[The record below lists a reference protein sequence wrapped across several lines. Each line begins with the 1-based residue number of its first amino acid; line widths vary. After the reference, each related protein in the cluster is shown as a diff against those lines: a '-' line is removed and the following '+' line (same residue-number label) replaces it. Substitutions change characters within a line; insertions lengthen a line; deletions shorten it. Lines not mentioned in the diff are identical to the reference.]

1 MSQYMYQ
8 YTKLPQ
14 YLPMPKFLT
23 ELPLSNTARYIYT
36 LLLNRAQYSQMKEMV
51 DEQGRVYIFY
61 PVHQIAEKVGKG
73 ETTVKVALNQQVDAG
88 ILEKVSEG
96 RGRVNRLYVLFPDGE
111 VGRKTDGGKLTEVGQ
126 KTVGN
131 YGRNQSLS
139 KYICNNRSSHLRD
152 YDYEE
157 EESF

>member
-1 MSQYMYQ
+1 MSQYMCR

-36 LLLNRAQYSQMKEMV
+36 LLLSRAQYSQRNEMV

-61 PVHQIAEKVGKG
+61 PIHQIAEKAGKG
-73 ETTVKVALNQQVDAG
+73 ETTVKVALKQLVDVG

-96 RGRVNRLYVLFPDGE
+96 RGRANRLYVLFPDTE
-111 VGRKTDGGKLTEVGQ
+111 VRQKTDGGKRTEVGQ
-126 KTVGN
+126 KSVGN
-131 YGRNQSLS
+131 YGGNQSSS
-139 KYICNNRSSHLRD
+139 KYISNNRNSYLRD

-157 EESF
+157 KESF

>member
-1 MSQYMYQ
+1 MSQYMYR

-36 LLLNRAQYSQMKEMV
+36 LLLSRAQYSQRNEMV

-61 PVHQIAEKVGKG
+61 PIHQIAEKAGKG
-73 ETTVKVALNQQVDAG
+73 ETTVKVALNQLVDAG

-96 RGRVNRLYVLFPDGE
+96 RGRPNRLYILFPDE
-111 VGRKTDGGKLTEVGQ
+111 EQGRKSAVENPTRVGQ

-131 YGRNQSLS
+131 QGGNQSPS
-139 KYICNNRSSHLRD
+139 KYISNNRNSYLRD

>member
-1 MSQYMYQ
+1 MSQYMYR

-51 DEQGRVYIFY
+51 DKQGRVYIFY
-61 PVHQIAEKVGKG
+61 PIHQIAEKAGKG
-73 ETTVKVALNQQVDAG
+73 DTTVKVALNQLVDAG

-96 RGRVNRLYVLFPDGE
+96 RGRANRLYVLFPDEE
-111 VGRKTDGGKLTEVGQ
+111 VRRKMDVGKLTEVGQ

-131 YGRNQSLS
+131 YGSNQSPS
-139 KYICNNRSSHLRD
+139 KYTSNNRNSYLRD

>member
-1 MSQYMYQ
+1 MSQYMYR

-61 PVHQIAEKVGKG
+61 PIHQIAEKAGKG
-73 ETTVKVALNQQVDAG
+73 ETTVKIALNQLVDAG

-96 RGRVNRLYVLFPDGE
+96 RGRANRLYVLFPDTEPGQ
-111 VGRKTDGGKLTEVGQ
+111 KSDGGKLTPLGQ
-126 KTVGN
+126 KTDSN
-131 YGRNQSLS
+131 YGGKSTTS
-139 KYICNNRSSHLRD
+139 KYTSNNRSSHLRD

>member
-1 MSQYMYQ
+1 MSQYMYR

-61 PVHQIAEKVGKG
+61 PVHQIAEKAGKG
-73 ETTVKVALNQQVDAG
+73 ETTVKVALNQLVDAG

-96 RGRVNRLYVLFPDGE
+96 RGRANRLYVLFPDEE
-111 VGRKTDGGKLTEVGQ
+111 VGRKTDVGKLTEVGQ
-126 KTVGN
+126 KAVGY
-131 YGRNQSLS
+131 YGSNQSLS
-139 KYICNNRSSHLRD
+139 KYTSNNRSSHLRN

>member
-1 MSQYMYQ
+1 MSQYMYR

-14 YLPMPKFLT
+14 YLPMPKFLM

-61 PVHQIAEKVGKG
+61 PIHQIAEKAGKG
-73 ETTVKVALNQQVDAG
+73 ETTVKVALNQLVDAG
-88 ILEKVSEG
+88 ILEKISEG
-96 RGRVNRLYVLFPDGE
+96 RGRANRLYVLFPDGE
-111 VGRKTDGGKLTEVGQ
+111 VGRKTDDGKSTQVGQ
-126 KTVGN
+126 KTVGH
-131 YGRNQSLS
+131 YGSNQSPS
-139 KYICNNRSSHLRD
+139 KYTSNNRSSHLRD

>member
-1 MSQYMYQ
+1 MSQYMYR

-23 ELPLSNTARYIYT
+23 ELPLSNTARYMYT

-61 PVHQIAEKVGKG
+61 PIHQIAEKAGKG
-73 ETTVKVALNQQVDAG
+73 DTTVKVALNQLVDAG

-96 RGRVNRLYVLFPDGE
+96 RGRANRLYVLFPDEE
-111 VGRKTDGGKLTEVGQ
+111 VRWKMDVGKLTEVGQ

-131 YGRNQSLS
+131 YGSNQSPS
-139 KYICNNRSSHLRD
+139 KYTSNNRNSYLRD

>member
-1 MSQYMYQ
+1 MSQYMYR

-61 PVHQIAEKVGKG
+61 PIHQIAEKAGKG
-73 ETTVKVALNQQVDAG
+73 ETTVKIALNQLVDAG

-96 RGRVNRLYVLFPDGE
+96 RGRANRLYVLFPDTEPGQ
-111 VGRKTDGGKLTEVGQ
+111 KSDGGKLTPLGQ
-126 KTVGN
+126 KTDSN
-131 YGRNQSLS
+131 YGGKSTTS
-139 KYICNNRSSHLRD
+139 KYKSKNTSNLLRD